1 MAIAKVEPLTT
12 ARALRGPF
20 DYRLPPAMADLEV
33 GSVVRVPFGRRRA
46 LGVVVGLAESSELPP
61 ERLAEPIEALE
72 AGVPAELVRLGLWVA
87 AEYCSTPSRG
97 LQLVLPPGTGAGGQ
111 RVRSRTELRAEITV
125 AGEEALA
132 GAGRLGSKQR
142 AALEALG
149 EGEMSAGE
157 LAAAVGSDR
166 GILRRL
172 EERGLISTRSSR
184 LRRRPGGAELV
195 VAAKPPQLLDEQE
208 RAVARIVAA
217 LDGEAETS
225 PKLLLHGVTGSGKT
239 EVYLAAVEAALAR
252 GRGAIVLVPEIG
264 LAPQAVARFR
274 ARLGDRFAVLHSAL
288 SPGERYDEWRRLRSG
303 EASVCVGP
311 RSAVFA
317 PVRDLGLIVID
328 EEHDSS
334 YKQEG
339 DPCYD
344 ARTVARRRAEECGA
358 TLVAGTATPRPEAW
372 LELPRVEL
380 PNRVDGRSMPP
391 VEVLDMREAD
401 PRSGPLHPATWEA
414 LGKVRNA
421 GAKAIVMVNRRGVAP
436 WLTCRSCGQHWGC
449 PNCDVSLIVH
459 RNAGRIVCHHCA
471 HSEPLPGAC
480 SECGSTTLSQAG
492 AGTEQMEGLLASQL
506 DPMPVFRLDSDT
518 ARGRGAHARILA
530 GFGEAESGVLIGTQM
545 VAKGHDFPEVTLS
558 AIVDADATLRFPDFR
573 AGERTFAM
581 VAQLAGRS
589 GRGEA
594 GGEVIVQTLAPQ
606 AASIAHAARHDS
618 AAFLAEEIERRRLL
632 RYPPFSHL
640 VRVVLKSESEPR
652 VDQAA
657 SKLAAALAETL
668 PESTDLLGPAPMFRV
683 RNKYRRRLLTKAQD
697 REATVAAIRA
707 AVERLATDRSLK
719 DVAISVDV
727 DPQ

>member
-1 MAIAKVEPLTT
+1 MIAKVEPLTT

-20 DYRLPPAMADLEV
+20 DYRLPEAMADLEV

-46 LGVVVGLAESSELPP
+46 LGVIVDLAETSELPP
-61 ERLAEPIEALE
+61 ERLAEPLGALE
-72 AGVPAELVRLGLWVA
+72 AGVPAELVRLGLWVGG
-87 AEYCSTPSRG
+87 EYCSTPSRG
-97 LQLVLPPGTGAGGQ
+97 LRLVLPPGTGAGGQ
-111 RVRSRTELRAEITV
+111 RVRSRTELRAEITA

-132 GAGRLGSKQR
+132 GAGRLGAKQR

-149 EGEMSAGE
+149 AGEMSAGE
-157 LAAAVGSDR
+157 IAAAVGADR
-166 GILRRL
+166 QVLRRL
-172 EERGLISTRSSR
+172 EERGLISTRGSR
-184 LRRRPGGAELV
+184 VRRRPGDTALGGATGR
-195 VAAKPPQLLDEQE
+195 PRLLEEQE
-208 RAVARIVAA
+208 RAVAEIVAA
-217 LDGEAETS
+217 LDGEAGA
-225 PKLLLHGVTGSGKT
+225 PRKLLLHGVTGSGKT

-288 SPGERYDEWRRLRSG
+288 SPGERYDEWRRLRGG

-344 ARTVARRRAEECGA
+344 ARTVARRRAAECGA
-358 TLVAGTATPRPEAW
+358 TLVAGTATPRPESW

-380 PNRVDGRSMPP
+380 PRRVDGRPMPP
-391 VEVLDMREAD
+391 VELLDMRDAD

-414 LGKVRNA
+414 LGEVRDA
-421 GAKAIVMVNRRGVAP
+421 GAKAILMVNRRGFAP
-436 WLTCRSCGQHWGC
+436 WLTCRSCGRHWGC

-459 RNAGRIVCHHCA
+459 RHAGRLVCHHCA
-471 HSEPLPGAC
+471 HAEPLPRAC
-480 SECGSTTLSQAG
+480 PDCDSTTLSRAG
-492 AGTEQMEGLLASQL
+492 AGTEQTESLLAEQL

-518 ARGRGAHARILA
+518 ASGRGAHARILA
-530 GFGEAESGVLIGTQM
+530 GFGEAESAVLVGTQM

-558 AIVDADATLRFPDFR
+558 AILDADATLRFPDFR

-594 GGEVIVQTLAPQ
+594 GGGVIVQTLAPE

-618 AAFLAEEIERRRLL
+618 AAFLGEEIERRRAL

-652 VDQAA
+652 LEQAA
-657 SKLAAALAETL
+657 SKLATALSETL
-668 PESTDLLGPAPMFRV
+668 PHDTDLLGPAPMFRV

-697 REATVAAIRA
+697 REATVAAIGA
-707 AVERLATDRSLK
+707 AVERLAADRSLK
-719 DVAISVDV
+719 DVAIGVDV